1 MRPSTKKGVPK
12 RVFDIATD
20 RTGEQKRAP
29 FQAVAV
35 VGLGLI
41 GASLAAALRKA
52 YPQMTIFG
60 ADTDSRSCVVAK
72 ERGWVTDASRP
83 DEPAF
88 QRFVADEAD
97 LVVLATPVAAVD
109 DYMRLLAD
117 TGYDG
122 VLTDTVSTKTHLIEA
137 AATLLPDP
145 SIYVPGHPMTGS
157 EKAGVDNAR
166 SDLYEGV
173 NWILCPDESTD
184 PDVFQKLH
192 ELICGMDARVVSL
205 PREDHDDAVA
215 IVSHVPHMVA
225 SALMQLALAHVDE
238 SRSLMRLAAGGFK
251 DTTRVAAGSPELWC
265 GIAFDNAHAL
275 GDGLDE
281 MTAILTRLR
290 EALEAGD
297 KAAFTRLLATAA
309 EARQQLPAA
318 WVPGSDKLVEVR
330 IPMVNR
336 TGVVAEVTTIASS
349 VGCNIQSIEI
359 DHVSEGNAVLSLVLT
374 DEGDIGQLSYK
385 LVSAGYTVSFS
396 PLSPKEHSHVE

>member
-1 MRPSTKKGVPK
+1 MT
-12 RVFDIATD
+12 TD
-20 RTGEQKRAP
+20 QRKAP
-29 FQAVAV
+29 FDAVVV

-41 GASLAAALRKA
+41 GASLTAALRKA
-52 YPQMTIFG
+52 YPGLVIFG
-60 ADTDSRSCVVAK
+60 VDTDGRSCVVAQ
-72 ERGWVTDASRP
+72 ERGWVTEASRP
-83 DEPAF
+83 DDPAF
-88 QRFVADEAD
+88 CRFLAEKAD

-109 DYMRLLAD
+109 EYMSLLAQ
-117 TGYDG
+117 TGYAG
-122 VLTDTVSTKTHLIEA
+122 VLTDTVSTKAHLIEA
-137 AATLLPDP
+137 ASELLPDP
-145 SIYVPGHPMTGS
+145 SIYVPGHPMAGS
-157 EKAGVDNAR
+157 EKAGVDSAR

-173 NWILCPDESTD
+173 NWILCPDETTD
-184 PDVFQKLH
+184 PDAFQKLH

-205 PREDHDDAVA
+205 PREVHDDAVA

-238 SRSLMRLAAGGFK
+238 SRSLLRLAAGGFK

-265 GIAFDNAHAL
+265 GIAFDNASAL
-275 GDGLDE
+275 AAGLDE
-281 MTAILTRLR
+281 MEGILSQLR
-290 EALEAGD
+290 ETLESGD
-297 KAAFTRLLATAA
+297 KPAFTRLLSTAA
-309 EARQQLPAA
+309 EARRQLPAA
-318 WVPGSDKLVEVR
+318 WVPGSDKLIEVR

-385 LVSAGYTVSFS
+385 LIDAGYAVSFS